1 MSVFKKLSFRET
13 RDRLLSV
20 IGTIGTENVELSE
33 LCGRVIAGNIT
44 AAMMIP
50 HYDRSPFDGY
60 ALRSED
66 VAGASEDNPVTL
78 KIIYEIKAGDTA
90 GRPVKNGEAVKIL
103 TGAPVPDGADC
114 VQKYEDTVFDE
125 DSVTLSAP
133 LKFNQNVVRAGEDV
147 KSGMLLAENG
157 TVADAAVMGMLAS
170 QGIGVVPVFRRPR
183 VAVISTGSELVEV
196 GEQLTGSRIYNTNR
210 YMLEAELR
218 RCGCIPFYAGLAG
231 DDPGV
236 IAKLVSESLDTHD
249 AVVITGGVSAGD
261 YDFVPEAM
269 EMTGVEILCQGVKMK
284 PGMASVYGFRDGKP
298 CFGLSG
304 NPASAM
310 TSFYAVCR
318 PILRKYAGERNWL
331 PEMIK
336 VNMTGDFGKSAG
348 CERLLRGR
356 MSIENGVIC
365 MRPSSEQGNAVISSM
380 AGANLMVIIPAGHG
394 PVHAGEIFDGFMI

>member
-1 MSVFKKLSFRET
+1 MSVLKKLSFRET
-13 RDRLLSV
+13 RDRLLEV
-20 IGTIGTENVELSE
+20 TGTVGTETAGLSC
-33 LCGRVIAGNIT
+33 LCGRVIASDIT
-44 AAMMIP
+44 ASMMIP

-60 ALRSED
+60 AFKSED

-78 KIIYEIKAGDTA
+78 KVIYEIKAGDTA
-90 GRPVKNGEAVKIL
+90 GAPVKNGEAVKIL
-103 TGAPVPDGADC
+103 TGAPIPEGADC

-125 DSVTLSAP
+125 NSVTMRAP
-133 LKFNQNVVRAGEDV
+133 LKSGQNVVRAGEDV
-147 KSGMLLAENG
+147 RSSFLLAQKG
-157 TVADAAVMGMLAS
+157 TVADVAVVGMLAS
-170 QGIGVVPVFRRPR
+170 QGIVNTGVFRKPR
-183 VAVISTGSELVEV
+183 VAVISTGSELAEV
-196 GEQLTGSRIYNTNR
+196 GEPLTGSLIYNTNR
-210 YMLEAELR
+210 YMLEAELG
-218 RCGCIPFYAGLAG
+218 RCGCIPAYAGLAG
-231 DDPGV
+231 DDPEL
-236 IAKLVSESLDTHD
+236 IAKLISDNLESHD

-269 EMTGVEILCQGVKMK
+269 ERAGVKILCHGVKMK
-284 PGMASVYGFRDGKP
+284 PGMAAVYGFRDGKP
-298 CFGLSG
+298 CFALSG

-318 PILRKYAGERNWL
+318 PVLRKYAGESNWL

-336 VNMTGDFGKSAG
+336 VKMTGDFGKSAKG
-348 CERLLRGR
+348 ERLLRGR